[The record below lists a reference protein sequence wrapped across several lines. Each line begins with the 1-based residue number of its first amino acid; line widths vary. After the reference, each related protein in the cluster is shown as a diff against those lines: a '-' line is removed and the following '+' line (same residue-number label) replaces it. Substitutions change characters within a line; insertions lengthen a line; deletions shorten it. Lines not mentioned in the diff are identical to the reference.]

1 MPRHAR
7 LDAPGTL
14 HHVIV
19 RGIEQRKIVSDDRDR
34 ENFVSRMATI
44 ASETDTRIY
53 AWALMINH
61 AHIFLRSSPS
71 GLPQYMRRLL
81 TGYAISY
88 NRRHRRHGHL
98 FQNRYKSIVCEED
111 RYFKQ
116 LVRYIHLNP
125 LRARLVESFAKLN
138 NYRWCGHAV
147 VLGRE
152 KNDWQ
157 DRVYVLKWFGA
168 KEAEAKKAYG
178 EFVQKGINQ
187 GHRSDLVGGG
197 LIRSAGGWSA
207 VRAMRRLG
215 VREKSDE
222 RILGSGDFVK
232 QLIEQSDATRKEQ
245 FSVLERSQQVAMLID
260 RVCKKEKVSVTAL
273 KSGSRRQ
280 NVSKARS
287 QLAKQLVEEY
297 GLSLTQ
303 TGRQLGVSP
312 SAIAKSL
319 CRRDNSKFK

>member
-1 MPRHAR
+1 MPRQAR

-34 ENFVSRMATI
+34 ENFVSRMATT
-44 ASETDTRIY
+44 AAETGTSIY

-81 TGYAISY
+81 TGYALSY

-98 FQNRYKSIVCEED
+98 FQNRYKSIICEED
-111 RYFKQ
+111 PYFRQ

-125 LRARLVESFAKLN
+125 LRAKLVESFSKLN
-138 NYRWCGHAV
+138 NYKWCGHAI
-147 VLGRE
+147 VLGRFT
-152 KNDWQ
+152 NDWQ
-157 DRVYVLKWFGA
+157 DRDYVLKWFGA
-168 KEAEAKKAYG
+168 KEAEAKKAYS
-178 EFVQKGINQ
+178 EFVKKGINQ

-197 LIRSAGGWSA
+197 LIRSSGGWSS
-207 VRAMRRLG
+207 VKAMRRLG

-222 RILGSGDFVK
+222 RILGSSEFVER
-232 QLIEQSDATRKEQ
+232 LIEQSDTTRKKQ
-245 FSVLERSQQVAMLID
+245 FSILERLQQAALAID
-260 RVCKKEKVSVTAL
+260 KVCKNEKVSATAL
-273 KSGSRRQ
+273 KSGNRRQ
-280 NVSKARS
+280 NVSRVRS
-287 QLAKQLVEEY
+287 QLAEQLVEEY
-297 GLSLTQ
+297 GLSLTE

-312 SAIAKSL
+312 SAIARILGEREINKL
-319 CRRDNSKFK
+319 G